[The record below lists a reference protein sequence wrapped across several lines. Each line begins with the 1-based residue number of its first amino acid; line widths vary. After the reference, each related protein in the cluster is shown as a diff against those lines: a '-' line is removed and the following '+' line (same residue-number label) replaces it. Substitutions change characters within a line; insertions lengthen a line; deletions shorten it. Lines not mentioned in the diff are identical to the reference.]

1 MLRHSR
7 LKIFVKAI
15 QKKSRVDLN
24 TIRLK
29 DLFNI
34 DDIESTIVENL
45 VAKSGKYNS
54 KSKQAIHI
62 PLYFASEFYVYPTGV
77 YFLKSIQS
85 PWSIVKS
92 KSTGNKYYYR
102 ADKNQSTYSVP
113 NDPWLFAS
121 PKSFYENGLVWIW
134 NEDEVNDPLDSFDA
148 QNEILTKDY
157 FIDFLRNFV
166 GN

>member
-1 MLRHSR
+1 M
-7 LKIFVKAI
+7 
-15 QKKSRVDLN
+15 N

-34 DDIESTIVENL
+34 EDIESTVLENL

-54 KSKQAIHI
+54 KSREAIHI
-62 PLYFASEFYVYPTGV
+62 PLYFASEFYVYPTGI
-77 YFLKSIQS
+77 YFFKNIHS
-85 PWSIVKS
+85 PWSLVRS

-102 ADKNQSTYSVP
+102 ADTKESTYSMP

-134 NEDEVNDPLDSFDA
+134 KQDETDDAFDSFDA
-148 QNEILTKDY
+148 QNEILSKEN
-157 FIDFLRNFV
+157 FIDFLRNLV
-166 GN
+166 GY